1 MKSDD
6 LPPLPSG
13 RPRTPSLAWISN
25 ELLKETQ
32 ELWSEKYGRPV
43 TEDEAIEILVNV
55 GRLAEVLLKAR
66 LELEARHV
74 DIDTLH
80 RDREEQM
87 QAMAAREP
95 WESVCNRKER
105 ARLKKMYGPEP
116 RRRRRTSGKTPTQKV
131 PPATDRPSD

>member
-25 ELLKETQ
+25 ELLTETQ

-66 LELEARHV
+66 LDLEARHV

-80 RDREEQM
+80 RDREERK

-95 WESVCNRKER
+95 WEGVCNRKER

-116 RRRRRTSGKTPTQKV
+116 RRRRRTGGKAPAPDD
-131 PPATDRPSD
+131 PPATDQASD